1 MITKKIELLS
11 PAKDAEVGIAAIN
24 HGADAVYIGGPAFG
38 AREKA
43 SNSIADI
50 ERLCRH
56 AALYDA
62 KVYVTLN
69 TLLINSELER
79 ARQLAYDC
87 WNAGVDALIVQDM
100 QLLALDLPPIPLHA
114 STQCDNLTLEKVQQL
129 EQLGFSQVVLGRE
142 LSLKEIRAI
151 REKTTVPLEFF
162 VHGALCVSHSGQCYL
177 SQYIGNRSAN
187 RGACAQPCRLPYDL
201 LDAEGNVL
209 IKNRHLLCLK
219 DLNNSAHLEE
229 LMDAG
234 ITSFKIEGRMKEAD
248 YVKNVTA
255 YYRQKLDE
263 IFERRPEYIQSSCRD
278 GACTV
283 SKPTNGEKPVGDGAR
298 TVSTMPFEVNPE
310 KSFNRG
316 FTDFFINGRQKGID
330 SPFTPKSMGE
340 YIGEVAWCNPLRM
353 EIDTDKTLH
362 NGDGLCF
369 LNENDELIGLRADV
383 VHNVADGVPAVGK
396 RRPTSNS
403 GDAVADIVTVSC
415 NRPHG
420 AHRGAKIYRNYDIE
434 WQKQVEASTGNRKIA
449 IDLVLAETETGYE
462 LVASRH
468 CEEERRSNPDEGT
481 DSLDCR
487 APLAMTTIHCEK
499 IEANNPEKA
508 LENIKK
514 KALQWGDTPFLP
526 VNLELRFTEPRLIPA
541 SVIGEMKR
549 QLVEKLTDALIVDH
563 QTHRDKRHLVVSTFN
578 SQLSTDSQLSTLNSQ
593 LSTDSQLSTLNSQL
607 PTDSQ
612 LSTLNSQLPTD
623 SQLSTLNSQLTTL
636 PDHLM
641 TCHHCIRFAN
651 GMCSKETGQKATDLF
666 LRHGSQTFRLE
677 FDCRHCQMY
686 VCRP

>member
-1 MITKKIELLS
+1 MNTNKIELLS
-11 PAKDAEVGIAAIN
+11 PAKDVEVGIAAIN

-187 RGACAQPCRLPYDL
+187 NGACAQPCRLPYDL

-209 IKNRHLLCLK
+209 IKNKHLLCLK
-219 DLNNSAHLEE
+219 DFNNSAHLEE

-255 YYRQKLDE
+255 YYRKKLDE
-263 IFERRPEYIQSSCRD
+263 IFERRPEYTQSSCRD
-278 GACTV
+278 
-283 SKPTNGEKPVGDGAR
+283 AR
-298 TVSTMPFEVNPE
+298 PCVSTFEINPE

-316 FTDFFINGRQKGID
+316 FTDFFINGRQKGIG
-330 SPFTPKSMGE
+330 SPHTPKSMGE

-353 EIDTDKTLH
+353 EIATDKTLH

-369 LNENDELIGLRADV
+369 LNENDELIGIRADRI
-383 VHNVADGVPAVGK
+383 VADCVPAVGK
-396 RRPTSNS
+396 KAAQSNC
-403 GDAVADIVTVSC
+403 GDAVADIVVSC

-434 WQKQVEASTGNRKIA
+434 WQKQVDASTGNRKIA
-449 IDLVLAETETGYE
+449 IDLVLAETEMGYE

-468 CEEERRSNPDEGT
+468 CEEERRSNPE
-481 DSLDCR
+481 SANLDCR
-487 APLAMTTIHCEK
+487 APLHSARNDEMAKAISLSDK
-499 IEANNPEKA
+499 IPATNPEKA
-508 LENIKK
+508 TDNIRR

-526 VNLELRFTEPRLIPA
+526 VNLELRFAEPRLIPA

-549 QLVEKLTDALIVDH
+549 QLVEKLTNALVEYHQNNRLCRDA
-563 QTHRDKRHLVVSTFN
+563 RPCVSTKA
-578 SQLSTDSQLSTLNSQ
+578 DP
-593 LSTDSQLSTLNSQL
+593 DAI
-607 PTDSQ
+607 
-612 LSTLNSQLPTD
+612 
-623 SQLSTLNSQLTTL
+623 

-641 TCHHCIRFAN
+641 TCHYCIRFAN
-651 GMCSKETGQKATDLF
+651 GMCLKQPSAVETRRATSLQTTDLF

>member
-1 MITKKIELLS
+1 MNTKKIELLS

-24 HGADAVYIGGPAFG
+24 HGADAVYIGGPSFG

-69 TLLINSELER
+69 TLLYNSELER
-79 ARQLAYDC
+79 ARQMAYDC

-100 QLLALDLPPIPLHA
+100 QLLDLDLPPIPLHA
-114 STQCDNLTLEKVQQL
+114 STQCDNLTLERVQQL

-201 LDAEGNVL
+201 LDADGNVL
-209 IKNRHLLCLK
+209 VKNKHLLCLK

-255 YYRQKLDE
+255 FYRQKLDD
-263 IFERRPEYIQSSCRD
+263 IFERRPEYIPSSCRD
-278 GACTV
+278 AMLCV
-283 SKPTNGEKPVGDGAR
+283 SKPTNGEKPVGDAKHC
-298 TVSTMPFEVNPE
+298 VSTFEVNPE

-330 SPFTPKSMGE
+330 SPNTPKSMGE
-340 YIGEVAWCNPLRM
+340 YIGEVSWCNPLRM

-369 LNENDELIGLRADV
+369 LNENDELVGLRADV
-383 VHNVADGVPAVGK
+383 GHGRDA
-396 RRPTSNS
+396 RPCVST
-403 GDAVADIVTVSC
+403 TVSC

-462 LVASRH
+462 LVAVCGDAMHRVSTKTQ
-468 CEEERRSNPDEGT
+468 CDKIAATNPD
-481 DSLDCR
+481 
-487 APLAMTTIHCEK
+487 
-499 IEANNPEKA
+499 KA
-508 LENIKK
+508 TENIRK
-514 KALQWGDTPFLP
+514 KALQWGDTPFNP

-549 QLVEKLTDALIVDH
+549 QLVEKLTETLVEHH
-563 QTHRDKRHLVVSTFN
+563 QTHRSLRPND
-578 SQLSTDSQLSTLNSQ
+578 
-593 LSTDSQLSTLNSQL
+593 NSQL
-607 PTDSQ
+607 PTD
-612 LSTLNSQLPTD
+612 
-623 SQLSTLNSQLTTL
+623 NSQLTTNNSQL
-636 PDHLM
+636 TTIPDHLM
-641 TCHHCIRFAN
+641 TCHHCIRYAN
-651 GMCSKETGQKATDLF
+651 GLCSKELGQRATDLY
-666 LRHGSQTFRLE
+666 LRPVGQGILRLE
-677 FDCRHCQMY
+677 FDCRRCLMY
-686 VCRP
+686 VCQP

>member
-1 MITKKIELLS
+1 MNVKKIELLS
-11 PAKDAEVGIAAIN
+11 PAKDAEVGMAAIN
-24 HGADAVYIGGPAFG
+24 HGADAVYIGGPSFG

-43 SNSIADI
+43 SNSMADI

-56 AALYDA
+56 AALFDA

-69 TLLINSELER
+69 TLLYENELER

-100 QLLALDLPPIPLHA
+100 QLLQLDLPPIPLHA
-114 STQCDNLTLEKVQQL
+114 STQCDNLTVEKVQLL

-142 LSLKEIRAI
+142 LSLQQIREI

-201 LDAEGNVL
+201 LDGDGNVL

-234 ITSFKIEGRMKEAD
+234 ITSFKIEGRMKDAD

-255 YYRQKLDE
+255 FYRQKLDE
-263 IFERRPEYIQSSCRD
+263 IFERRPEYMQSSCRD
-278 GACTV
+278 V
-283 SKPTNGEKPVGDGAR
+283 AR
-298 TVSTMPFEVNPE
+298 RVSTFEVNPE

-330 SPFTPKSMGE
+330 APFTPKSMGE
-340 YIGEVAWCNPLRM
+340 YIGEVVWCNPLRM
-353 EIDTDKTLH
+353 EIKVETRHGTSLH

-369 LNENDELIGLRADV
+369 LNQDNELVGLRADV
-383 VHNVADGVPAVGK
+383 VNG
-396 RRPTSNS
+396 N
-403 GDAVADIVTVSC
+403 TVSC

-434 WQKQVEASTGNRKIA
+434 WQKQVDASAGNRKID
-449 IDLVLAETETGYE
+449 IDLVLKETETGYE
-462 LVASRH
+462 MVAV
-468 CEEERRSNPDEGT
+468 
-481 DSLDCR
+481 CR
-487 APLAMTTIHCEK
+487 DAINRVSTSIQSEK
-499 IEANNPEKA
+499 ITANNPEKA
-508 LENIKK
+508 TENIRKK
-514 KALQWGDTPFLP
+514 VMQWGDTVFNPIH
-526 VNLELRFTEPRLIPA
+526 LELKFHESRLIPA

-549 QLVEKLTDALIVDH
+549 QLVTKLTDALIEN
-563 QTHRDKRHLVVSTFN
+563 HRNNRPCRDTLNVSTN
-578 SQLSTDSQLSTLNSQ
+578 TGDYGRTRCV
-593 LSTDSQLSTLNSQL
+593 
-607 PTDSQ
+607 PTD
-612 LSTLNSQLPTD
+612 PD
-623 SQLSTLNSQLTTL
+623 AI

-641 TCHHCIRFAN
+641 TCHHCIRYAN
-651 GMCSKETGQKATDLF
+651 GMCSKETGQKATPLF
-666 LRHGSQTFRLE
+666 IRNGSHTFRLE
-677 FDCRHCQMY
+677 FDCRNCLMY
-686 VCRP
+686 VCATEIKQ